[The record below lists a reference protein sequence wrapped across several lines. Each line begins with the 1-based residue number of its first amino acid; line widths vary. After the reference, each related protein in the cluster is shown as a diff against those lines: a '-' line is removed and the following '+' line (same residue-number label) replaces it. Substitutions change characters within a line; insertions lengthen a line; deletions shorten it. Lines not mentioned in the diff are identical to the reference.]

1 MGIYLRLQS
10 FILRT
15 FQFPSHLII
24 FPEEGV
30 DSGNHKVIILIKRTN
45 FVPVYNIRGF
55 LQYPVFGPLH
65 ITAEQI
71 NTSGDGMGNRFGEKP
86 GQKQDQKGNT
96 DNNLDEWGKRQGKG
110 GIGYQRN
117 HIPFGSGNESLHGH
131 IALAGQLYFNRR
143 ICSKGGEC
151 QIIRILFGKRNG
163 IGGIWTCNYFSSGI
177 QQQGAAVVGIISR
190 I

>member
-1 MGIYLRLQS
+1 MTDFITDWNYIFSFIQGQLIKIGQGINNIADLSGFVLIRQPAYHIQGVIQKMGIYLRLQS

-96 DNNLDEWGKRQGKG
+96 DNNLDE
-110 GIGYQRN
+110 
-117 HIPFGSGNESLHGH
+117 
-131 IALAGQLYFNRR
+131 
-143 ICSKGGEC
+143 
-151 QIIRILFGKRNG
+151 
-163 IGGIWTCNYFSSGI
+163 
-177 QQQGAAVVGIISR
+177 
-190 I
+190 